1 MNRVFYDVT
10 VFLSIF
16 LLPWWVTAILC
27 LIGIF
32 LFKNFYEFI
41 FAFMLTYSVYGV
53 GQSGF
58 LSSKLYL
65 PAILIVTYTILFIF
79 KNQIIFYKK

>member
-1 MNRVFYDVT
+1 MNRVLYDLAI
-10 VFLSIF
+10 FLSIF

-41 FAFMLTYSVYGV
+41 FAFMLTYSVYGI
-53 GQSGF
+53 GQSGV

-65 PAILIVTYTILFIF
+65 PVILTIIYTILFIF
-79 KNQIIFYKK
+79 KNQIIFYQK